1 MGIGELRMRTGACTR
16 VVAALLLLVQ
26 LAGCYH
32 YVPALTMD
40 IPAGTRVKVA
50 VTDRGRADLAEEIGP
65 GVQSIEGSVVELSDS
80 AVVLSVN
87 AVEHLDLGVPVRWSG
102 EHVAVRRDVVAEIR
116 ERRLSQQRSWILA
129 GLIIAGAI
137 AVSSIGISGL
147 GGETPSDRLPDD
159 GQQSVRV
166 VY

>member
-1 MGIGELRMRTGACTR
+1 MRTGACTR

-32 YVPALTMD
+32 YVPAVTMD

-50 VTDRGRADLAEEIGP
+50 VTDRGRADLVEEIGP

-102 EHVAVRRDVVAEIR
+102 ERVALRRELVAEIR
-116 ERRLSQQRSWILA
+116 ERRLSQQRSWVLA

-137 AVSSIGISGL
+137 AASNIAITGL
-147 GGETPSDRLPDD
+147 GGSSSDGRVPDD
-159 GQQSVRV
+159 PQQSVRV